1 MLPSQGC
8 CGLPKIVCKEKK
20 CPRPPACPAPLVLE
34 KTPGVCCPTH
44 ACVDPLDVCTYTI
57 VEGDQAGRMVTKAVD
72 ERWTDGACRTCTCD
86 APDPVMMNLL
96 LSLGAKARG
105 PEPSCTLQGCETTGQ
120 SISAKYVM
128 EEVKV
133 AGVCC
138 PQYHRIACKDHEGN
152 RREIGAEWKVNSC
165 KTARCVQGPDG
176 GAELETD
183 METCVTDCPVGS
195 EYVPI
200 EGSCCGRC
208 SKPSQDCT
216 TVSAHGGRVGA
227 VQLQVPSVKVKIPH
241 FTVDFRFLDMDSAQ
255 TVLQWRAG

>member
-1 MLPSQGC
+1 M
-8 CGLPKIVCKEKK
+8 
-20 CPRPPACPAPLVLE
+20 
-34 KTPGVCCPTH
+34 
-44 ACVDPLDVCTYTI
+44 
-57 VEGDQAGRMVTKAVD
+57 
-72 ERWTDGACRTCTCD
+72 
-86 APDPVMMNLL
+86 
-96 LSLGAKARG
+96 
-105 PEPSCTLQGCETTGQ
+105 
-120 SISAKYVM
+120 SAKYVM

-152 RREIGAEWKVNSC
+152 RREIGVEWKVNSC

-227 VQLQVPSVKVKIPH
+227 VQLQVPSVKVKIPQ